1 MVLWSILSDA
11 ATALVNKA
19 TSQGGIEQAASEW
32 MQEVSIVTIE
42 IESGIRLSLERVAKE
57 ANPAMKDGVPFDKI
71 MILTALEKEVDTK
84 FASVKSQKEVDN
96 MKQLFTL
103 KFVPLKKSRLG

>member
-1 MVLWSILSDA
+1 MSTMVTKQSESDSCKLLLLRLQTIEAMVPWSILSDA

-57 ANPAMKDGVPFDKI
+57 ANPAMKDGVPFDNI
-71 MILTALEKEVDTK
+71 MTSTALEKR
-84 FASVKSQKEVDN
+84 
-96 MKQLFTL
+96 LTL
-103 KFVPLKKSRLG
+103 SLPV